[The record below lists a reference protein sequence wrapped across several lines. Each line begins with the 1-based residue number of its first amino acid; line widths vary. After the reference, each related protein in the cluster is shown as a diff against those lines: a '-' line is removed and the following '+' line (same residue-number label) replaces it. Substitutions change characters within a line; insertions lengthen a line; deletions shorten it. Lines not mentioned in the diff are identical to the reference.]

1 MEWKQK
7 ANTIIEKIQQGQH
20 HLVQREVVEIEQ
32 QLKKIEEL
40 SNAELLFLHH
50 TAALFYQAEK
60 NYSLA
65 SHHFQQ
71 AMKHRYRD
79 KEAEEIWLQAHLAF
93 AKLDEQFK
101 QFSQARMTLAKV
113 LQYLEKKQADN
124 TEIARVYQRIGW
136 LFYQEEELHQAHT
149 QMEQARKLLLEE
161 LEPVDPMV
169 MKVTDQLADI
179 YVALEQPAL
188 AIQLFDNII
197 AREDTLLSDE
207 GKATL
212 LMKTGELHFHID
224 LKKARRIIDQAVKLV
239 NTEHPLSVRG
249 FMLLAEIEENLTAF
263 PRAVKYYERALEIIN
278 QKYEKDHFLVVFL
291 YSKLGTIA
299 LKMGED
305 QKAKRFLEA
314 GLPLSDKYPKIRM
327 QFLYALGKIYSKQE
341 IYEQAMDMYTDFL
354 QGLEAQ
360 DKMRTLA
367 YANTLQAIAYNFLM
381 QADVDNAIV
390 RYHEALSI
398 YEKLGSNC
406 RNEKG
411 LTAIRLGYSYYQAGE
426 IKQAEK
432 YYELG
437 AETIEKV
444 NDQAIKQEAYLALIE
459 FYKETNQPK
468 KQYQYEHKLIQFNKK
483 SI

>member
-7 ANTIIEKIQQGQH
+7 AKAIIKKMQQGQH
-20 HLVQREVVEIEQ
+20 HLVQREVMEIEQ

-40 SNAELLFLHH
+40 SNAELLFLHY
-50 TAALFYQAEK
+50 TVALFYQAEK
-60 NYSLA
+60 KYSLA

-79 KEAEEIWLQAHLAF
+79 EEAEQIWLQAHLAF

-101 QFSQARMTLAKV
+101 QFGQARMTLAKV
-113 LQYLEKKQADN
+113 LQYLEKKQASN
-124 TEIARVYQRIGW
+124 IEIALIYQRIGW
-136 LFYQEEELHQAHT
+136 QFYQEEELHQAHT

-161 LEPVDPMV
+161 LVPVDPMV

-179 YVALEQPAL
+179 YVALEQPEL

-197 AREDTLLSDE
+197 VREDTLLSDQ

-212 LMKTGELHFHID
+212 LMKTGEIYFHID
-224 LKKARRIIDQAVKLV
+224 LKKARRVIDQAVKLV
-239 NTEHPLSVRG
+239 NTEHPLFVRG
-249 FMLLAEIEENLTAF
+249 FMLLAEIEENLKAF

-278 QKYEKDHFLVVFL
+278 QKYEREHFLVVFL
-291 YSKLGTIA
+291 FSKLGTIA

-305 QKAKRFLEA
+305 QKAKYFLEA

-341 IYEQAMDMYTDFL
+341 IYDQAFDMYTAFL

-360 DKMRTLA
+360 DKMQTLA

-381 QADVDNAIV
+381 QGDVDNAIV

-406 RNEKG
+406 RTEKG
-411 LTAIRLGYSYYQAGE
+411 LTAIRLGYSYYQIGE

-437 AETIEKV
+437 AVTIEKV
-444 NDQAIKQEAYLALIE
+444 NDQEIKQEAYLALVE
-459 FYKETNQPK
+459 FYKETEQLK